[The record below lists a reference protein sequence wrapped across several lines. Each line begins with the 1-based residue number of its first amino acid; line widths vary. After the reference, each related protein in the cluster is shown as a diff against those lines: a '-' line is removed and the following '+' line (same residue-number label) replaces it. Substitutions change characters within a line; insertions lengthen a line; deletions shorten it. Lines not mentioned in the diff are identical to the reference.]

1 MLFISNAFW
10 VLAKDNLR
18 EDVGY
23 RREVTAEM
31 GLGFEISA
39 QKLVEKNGLDI
50 GFEGLKIEKMRF

>member
-1 MLFISNAFW
+1 M
-10 VLAKDNLR
+10 
-18 EDVGY
+18 EY
-23 RREVTAEM
+23 RREVAAEM